1 MISRT
6 SRLIRIVSLICGDNI
21 NFGCIFVQNTVPCAG
36 LAATVQYA
44 VGEGELIVSSLSA
57 GPSGSV
63 FCGVGVLV

>member
-21 NFGCIFVQNTVPCAG
+21 NFGWIFVQNTVPWAG
-36 LAATVQYA
+36 LAATGQYA

-63 FCGVGVLV
+63 FFVG